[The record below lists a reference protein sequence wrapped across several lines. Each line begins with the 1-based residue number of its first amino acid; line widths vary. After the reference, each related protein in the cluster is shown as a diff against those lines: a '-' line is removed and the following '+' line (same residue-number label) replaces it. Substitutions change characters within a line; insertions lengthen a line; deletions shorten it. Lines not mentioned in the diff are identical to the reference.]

1 MRRLGCPLKISSSQD
16 RRVLIQKNQRAFYVT
31 ALAVLVVVCVGRAT
45 VALSGGLGQPAAPHA
60 WKTYTNVRFRYPEDL
75 LVPQGESD
83 KSDGQKF
90 LANDS
95 GQLIVFGSNNALNQP
110 LKDNLATTASRLA
123 GASGKVT
130 DKLLEPD
137 WFVVSGQNGPV
148 IFYAK
153 VFYSRGQFKSFE
165 LTYNDSAAAVYEP
178 LIRSLARVFCRS
190 RPLTR
195 PVSRIDE
202 GYKSS

>member
-1 MRRLGCPLKISSSQD
+1 M
-16 RRVLIQKNQRAFYVT
+16 QKNQRAFYLT
-31 ALAVLVVVCVGRAT
+31 ALAVLVVVSVGRAT
-45 VALSGGLGQPAAPHA
+45 VALSGGPGQPAAPHA
-60 WKTYTNVRFRYPEDL
+60 RKTYTDVRFQYAICYPEDL

-83 KSDGQKF
+83 NSDGQKF

-137 WFVVSGQNGPV
+137 WFVVSGQNGPI
-148 IFYAK
+148 IFYAN

-178 LIRSLARVFCRS
+178 LIRRLARVFCRS

>member
-1 MRRLGCPLKISSSQD
+1 MQRLGCPLKISSSQD

-31 ALAVLVVVCVGRAT
+31 ALAVLVVVSVGRAT

-110 LKDNLATTASRLA
+110 LKDNFATTA
-123 GASGKVT
+123 
-130 DKLLEPD
+130 
-137 WFVVSGQNGPV
+137 
-148 IFYAK
+148 
-153 VFYSRGQFKSFE
+153 
-165 LTYNDSAAAVYEP
+165 
-178 LIRSLARVFCRS
+178 
-190 RPLTR
+190 
-195 PVSRIDE
+195 
-202 GYKSS
+202 

>member
-1 MRRLGCPLKISSSQD
+1 M
-16 RRVLIQKNQRAFYVT
+16 QKNQRAFYLT
-31 ALAVLVVVCVGRAT
+31 ALAVLVVVSVGRAT
-45 VALSGGLGQPAAPHA
+45 VALSGGLEQPAAPHA
-60 WKTYTNVRFRYPEDL
+60 WKTYSNVRFQYAICYPEDL

-83 KSDGQKF
+83 NSDGRKF

-130 DKLLEPD
+130 YKLLEPE
-137 WFVVSGQNGPV
+137 WFVVSGQNGPI

-178 LIRSLARVFCRS
+178 LIRSLAVCFTD
-190 RPLTR
+190 L
-195 PVSRIDE
+195 VH
-202 GYKSS
+202 

>member
-1 MRRLGCPLKISSSQD
+1 M
-16 RRVLIQKNQRAFYVT
+16 QKNQRAFYLT
-31 ALAVLVVVCVGRAT
+31 ARAVLVVVALGLAT
-45 VALSGGLGQPAAPHA
+45 VASSGGLEQPAAPHA
-60 WKTYTNVRFRYPEDL
+60 WKTYTNVRFQYAICYPEDL

-83 KSDGQKF
+83 NSDGQKF

-130 DKLLEPD
+130 YKLLEPE
-137 WFVVSGQNGPV
+137 WFVVSGQNGPI